1 MFSKTGTVLMVTA
14 GALLF
19 LGGVYGYLIKSQSPI
34 VRERTLILEETP
46 VSEGD
51 ASSVQSPIMFLFG
64 GDMMFDRYIRTT
76 MRNSGDFPLAPLRE
90 TLEGAD
96 LVVANLEGP
105 ITDNASI
112 SETSTIGARENYV
125 FTFDPFV
132 ATLLKQSHIDA
143 VNLGNNHSLNFGE
156 DGVSQTKQ
164 FLSEAGVEYFGSPL
178 AGDQRMLMREVKGVK
193 VALVN
198 YNQFV
203 WQGKKKALADIAEVK
218 GEADVV
224 ILYTHWGTE
233 YVPATESVKTL
244 AHQFIDAGADLIIGS
259 HPHVVQETEVY
270 RGRTIY
276 YSLGNLVFD
285 QYFSSETTKGLL
297 LRATYNSETKNFS
310 FEEMSVT
317 LKNNGQTV
325 LTQP

>member
-1 MFSKTGTVLMVTA
+1 MFSKTGTVLVVTA
-14 GALLF
+14 GMLLLF
-19 LGGVYGYLIKSQSPI
+19 GGVYGYLIKSQSPI
-34 VRERTLILEETP
+34 VRERALSLEETP
-46 VSEGD
+46 VPEGD
-51 ASSVQSPIMFLFG
+51 ASLVQEPITLLFG

-112 SETSTIGARENYV
+112 SETSTIGVRENYV
-125 FTFDPFV
+125 FTFDPIV
-132 ATLLKQSHIDA
+132 AMLLKQSHIDA
-143 VNLGNNHSLNFGE
+143 VNLGNNHILNFG
-156 DGVSQTKQ
+156 DAGASQTKQ
-164 FLSEAGVEYFGSPL
+164 FLREAGVEYFGSPL
-178 AGDQRMLMREVKGVK
+178 AGDQRILMREVKGVK

-203 WQGKKKALADIAEVK
+203 WQGKEKALADIAEAK

-244 AHQFIDAGADLIIGS
+244 ARQFIDAGADLIIGS
-259 HPHVVQETEVY
+259 HPHVIQESEVY

-285 QYFSSETTKGLL
+285 QYFSPETTRGLL
-297 LRATYNSETKNFS
+297 LRAIYNPETKNFS
-310 FEEMSVT
+310 FEEISVT

-325 LTQP
+325 LTQQ